1 MSKVKAVKAKNTHYV
16 EYTRARYTR
25 ARASSDFVFG
35 RNPQYIS
42 AVLSAVADERRAFSF
57 WHAPCKDRGNNASS
71 EADKQ
76 PE

>member
-1 MSKVKAVKAKNTHYV
+1 MFKVKAVKAKNTHYV
-16 EYTRARYTR
+16 EYTRAR
-25 ARASSDFVFG
+25 ASSYFAFG

-57 WHAPCKDRGNNASS
+57 WHAPCKERGNNASS